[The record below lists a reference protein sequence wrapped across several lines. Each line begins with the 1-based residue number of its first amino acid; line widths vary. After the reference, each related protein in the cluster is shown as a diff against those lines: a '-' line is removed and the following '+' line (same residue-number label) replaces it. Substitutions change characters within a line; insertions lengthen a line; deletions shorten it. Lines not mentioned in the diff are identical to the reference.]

1 MIDAMDASLL
11 NPQLEVRD
19 LRLVLALVEHGS
31 TASAG
36 RVLHLAQPSVS
47 RALLS
52 LEERLEAELFT
63 RSARGLEPT
72 PTGLRLAKEA
82 RVLLTSLADLER
94 NLRAPAV
101 PPRRVRIVC
110 ECYTAYHWLPSTL
123 AALQPTLPELRLKL
137 HVEHTTDPLRAL
149 SAGEIDAAL
158 LTTPCRSSA
167 SLKVRPLLS
176 DEIVFLLS
184 RSHPLASRPTLTR
197 EDLLDTP
204 LFTQR
209 APEAEARWFLRTVF
223 GKKPPRLR
231 ITTVP
236 LTEAM
241 VDLARAGMGIAI
253 SSEWV
258 IQPYLGRGGFVAKRL
273 DKGPLLRQWRFAW
286 RPELGEVGPRLYR
299 ALRESL

>member
-1 MIDAMDASLL
+1 MDASLP

-52 LEERLEAELFT
+52 LEERLQAELFT
-63 RSARGLEPT
+63 RNARGLQPT
-72 PTGLRLAKEA
+72 PTGTRLAREA
-82 RVLLTSLADLER
+82 RTLLNSMSSLER
-94 NLRAPAV
+94 DLRAPAV
-101 PPRRVRIVC
+101 TPRRVRLVC

-123 AALQPTLPELRLKL
+123 AALQPSLPELRLKL
-137 HVEHTTDPLRAL
+137 QVEHTTDPLGAL
-149 SAGEIDAAL
+149 QRGEIDAAL
-158 LTTPCRSSA
+158 ITSPCRSSA
-167 SLKVRPLLS
+167 TLKVRPLLS

-184 RSHPLASRPTLTR
+184 RSHPLASRPHLTR
-197 EDLLDTP
+197 EDLLAVP

-209 APEAEARWFLRTVF
+209 APEAEARWFLRAVF
-223 GKKPPRLR
+223 GKRPPRLQVN
-231 ITTVP
+231 TVP

-258 IQPYLGRGGFVAKRL
+258 VQPYLGRGGFVAKRL
-273 DKGPLLRQWRFAW
+273 DKGPLRRQWRFAW
-286 RPELGEVGPRLYR
+286 RAELGEVGPRLYR

>member
-1 MIDAMDASLL
+1 MDASLP
-11 NPQLEVRD
+11 NPTLEVRD

-31 TASAG
+31 TANAG

-52 LEERLEAELFT
+52 LEERLQAELFT
-63 RSARGLEPT
+63 RNARGLQPT
-72 PTGLRLAKEA
+72 PTGSRLAREA
-82 RVLLTSLADLER
+82 RALLTSMSSLER
-94 NLRAPAV
+94 DLRAPAAS
-101 PPRRVRIVC
+101 PRRVRLVC

-123 AALQPTLPELRLKL
+123 AALQPSLPELRLTL
-137 HVEHTTDPLRAL
+137 QVEHTTDPLGAL
-149 SAGEIDAAL
+149 QRGEIDAAL
-158 LTTPCRSSA
+158 ITSPCRSSPA
-167 SLKVRPLLS
+167 LKVRPLMS

-184 RSHPLASRPTLTR
+184 RAHPLAARPNLTR
-197 EDLLDTP
+197 EDLLATP

-209 APEAEARWFLRTVF
+209 APEAEARWFLRAVF
-223 GKKPPRLR
+223 GNKRPRLR
-231 ITTVP
+231 VNTVP

-258 IQPYLGRGGFVAKRL
+258 VQPYLGRGGFVAKRL

-299 ALRESL
+299 ALRDSL

>member
-1 MIDAMDASLL
+1 MDASLL
-11 NPQLEVRD
+11 NPRLEVRD
-19 LRLVLALVEHGS
+19 LRLVLALVEHGT

-52 LEERLEAELFT
+52 LEERLEAKLFT
-63 RSARGLEPT
+63 RSARGLDPT
-72 PTGLRLAKEA
+72 PTGSRLAKEA
-82 RVLLTSLADLER
+82 RVLISSLTNLER
-94 NLRAPAV
+94 DLRTPAIQA
-101 PPRRVRIVC
+101 RRVRMVC

-123 AALQPTLPELRLKL
+123 AALQPALPDLKLKL
-137 HVEHTTDPLRAL
+137 HLEHTTDPLRAL

-158 LTTPCRSSA
+158 LTTPCRSSP

-197 EDLLDTP
+197 EDLLHTP

-209 APEAEARWFLRTVF
+209 APEAEARWFLRAVF
-223 GKKPPRLR
+223 GKKPTRLR
-231 ITTVP
+231 VNTVP

-258 IQPYLGRGGFVAKRL
+258 VQPYLGRGGFVAKRL
-273 DKGPLLRQWRFAW
+273 DRGPLLRQWRFVW
-286 RPELGEVGPRLYR
+286 RSELGEVGPRLYR
-299 ALRESL
+299 ALRDSL